1 MSIARLHFVDQHFC
15 LKVLVCL
22 CTKSCNLG
30 TCHLKQSS
38 DKKTKQNI
46 YFCVHLGQEGI
57 QIILLHL
64 LRFSWYVPHDSN
76 LLIAYFMSEIKLAL
90 NKDAH

>member
-1 MSIARLHFVDQHFC
+1 MSIARLLLSFVDQHFC

-38 DKKTKQNI
+38 DKKQNKI
-46 YFCVHLGQEGI
+46 YTFVSIWGRRASRLFYYIH
-57 QIILLHL
+57 
-64 LRFSWYVPHDSN
+64 YVSPG
-76 LLIAYFMSEIKLAL
+76 MSPMTPIC
-90 NKDAH
+90 